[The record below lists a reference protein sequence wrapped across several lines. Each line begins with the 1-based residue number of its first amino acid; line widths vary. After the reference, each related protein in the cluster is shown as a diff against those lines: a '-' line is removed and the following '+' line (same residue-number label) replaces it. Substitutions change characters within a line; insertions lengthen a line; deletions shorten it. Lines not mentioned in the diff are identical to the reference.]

1 MLVLIQ
7 VFTADFKQLLEVINP
22 TSGKRWA
29 GILPYRL
36 DGAHNLTQKC
46 VYCFAFEQNFLNC
59 WLIRFCFNTTVFS
72 SYKGHR
78 GEDSCRPRPI
88 GGLPRLWSGS
98 RAGRPQLRLWWLWD
112 TWRSLGGVRSSNTL
126 QLAFASGHETT
137 EKQHGL
143 WEVVL
148 HLHSRPLPW
157 CQPVNVVAD
166 QKATLLNFAQG
177 F

>member
-1 MLVLIQ
+1 M
-7 VFTADFKQLLEVINP
+7 
-22 TSGKRWA
+22 RWA

-88 GGLPRLWSGS
+88 GGLPTIMIGGPEPGAHSCASDDSGTRGAPWEEWEAPTLCS
-98 RAGRPQLRLWWLWD
+98 SH
-112 TWRSLGGVRSSNTL
+112 SLLAMKQQKSSTD
-126 QLAFASGHETT
+126 SGKLSCISTA
-137 EKQHGL
+137 
-143 WEVVL
+143 VL
-148 HLHSRPLPW
+148 FLDVSPS
-157 CQPVNVVAD
+157 
-166 QKATLLNFAQG
+166 TLLLTKKRHFWTSLKDSKFFGCNFLHFHTLLSFPKWG